1 MKRVLLLLTLAL
13 MTIDGFTQEAQS
25 VASLKGTEV
34 KTGIRLQYLT
44 MDMPVDQVSYPLK
57 PTMGMMGLHYLVG
70 LNDWLYAGIG
80 MKAAAIGDQGGL
92 FTLGVDLG
100 VNQQLYKN
108 LYLDANVHF
117 GGGGGFRSLVNGG
130 AIIQPNIGLQY
141 KAKHFSFGAQ
151 YSHVNFFTG
160 IMKSDAV
167 SFFIEIPSVLRFA
180 NYTDARKDFVTTN
193 LSSDNFWKRPATKNV
208 QQVRFDF
215 LFPIGGSR
223 EDAPAN
229 NALLR
234 RTLYVIGFEY
244 QKYLNSNLFLY
255 VHTDTVYKGLIAGF
269 MDLYFGAGYNFVDTK
284 YINFFAKTGIG
295 AAGGRI
301 AQEGGIT
308 MYPSVG
314 FDIKFTNNIALSLH
328 GGYVRALDGDFE
340 AYSSGFGIKYF
351 GLSGG
356 TKEPITK
363 KSIDKVET
371 KGFRIGVENQSFFRV
386 KRFGAHTVDL
396 QLIAIKPY
404 YDLSDNFY
412 LMGEASFA
420 YEGNSG
426 GYAHGVFGI
435 GAKSNRFLN
444 DKISGVAEFSFGAA
458 GGGRVDTGE
467 GLVVRPT
474 IGLNYHSSDALTFNV
489 SVGQL
494 LSLDGGVSSNNI
506 NVGFSYGL
514 SFLNAKK

>member
-1 MKRVLLLLTLAL
+1 MKKTVLFLGFALLTIA
-13 MTIDGFTQEAQS
+13 GFSQEIES
-25 VASLKGTEV
+25 LSSLKGNET
-34 KTGIRLQYLT
+34 KTGIRFQYLN
-44 MDMPVDQVSYPLK
+44 MDMPTHRVNYPLEPK
-57 PTMGMMGLHYLVG
+57 MGMMSLHYLIS
-70 LNDWLYAGIG
+70 LNDWLYTGVG
-80 MKAAAIGDQGGL
+80 MKAASTGDQGGL

-100 VNQQLYKN
+100 VNQKLYKN

-130 AIIQPNIGLQY
+130 AILQPNIGLQY
-141 KAKHFSFGAQ
+141 KTKHFSFGAQ
-151 YSHVNFFTG
+151 YSHVDFFTG
-160 IMKSDAV
+160 IMKSDAI

-180 NYTDARKDFVTTN
+180 DYTDARKNFTTAN
-193 LSSDNFWKRPATKNV
+193 LSPDNFWHKPAVKNV

-215 LFPIGGSR
+215 FYPIGNSR
-223 EDAPAN
+223 EDANAN

-244 QKYLNSNLFLY
+244 QKYLNSNFFLY

-269 MDLYFGAGYNFVDTK
+269 MDLYFGGGYNFVDTK
-284 YINFFAKTGIG
+284 YINLFAKAGIG

-308 MYPSVG
+308 AYPSVG
-314 FDIKFTNNIALSLH
+314 VDIKFTKNIALSAH
-328 GGYVRALDGDFE
+328 GGYLRALDGDFE
-340 AYSSGFGIKYF
+340 AYSAGFGIKYF

-356 TKEPITK
+356 SQEPVTEKNIE
-363 KSIDKVET
+363 KVET
-371 KGFRIGVENQSFFRV
+371 RGFRIGIENQSFFRV
-386 KRFGAHTVDL
+386 KRFGANTVDL

-404 YDLSDNFY
+404 YDLTDNFY

-426 GYAHGVFGI
+426 GYAHGVFGA
-435 GAKSNRFLN
+435 GLKSNRFLN
-444 DKISGVAEFSFGAA
+444 DRISGVVEFSFGAA
-458 GGGRVDTGE
+458 GGGRVNTGE

-474 IGLNYHSSDALTFNV
+474 IGVNYHSSDALTFNV

-514 SFLNAKK
+514 SFLHAKK

>member
-1 MKRVLLLLTLAL
+1 MKRVLLISTLTLLT
-13 MTIDGFTQEAQS
+13 IKGFAQETQDLS
-25 VASLKGTEV
+25 TLKGTEV
-34 KTGIRLQYLT
+34 KTGIRFQYLN
-44 MDMPVDQVSYPLK
+44 MDMPVNQVSYPLK

-80 MKAAAIGDQGGL
+80 MKAAATGDQGGL

-100 VNQQLYKN
+100 VNKRIYKN
-108 LYLDANVHF
+108 LYFDANVHF

-130 AIIQPNIGLQY
+130 AILQPNIGLQY
-141 KAKHFSFGAQ
+141 KTKHVSFGAQ
-151 YSHVNFFTG
+151 YSHVNFIDG
-160 IMKSDAV
+160 IMKSDAI

-180 NYTDARKDFVTTN
+180 DYKEARKEFITAN
-193 LSSDNFWKRPATKNV
+193 LSTDSFWKKPATKNV

-215 LFPIGGSR
+215 FYPIGGSR
-223 EDAPAN
+223 EDAAAN
-229 NALLR
+229 NAVLR

-244 QKYLNSNLFLY
+244 QKYLNSNFFLY

-269 MDLYFGAGYNFVDTK
+269 MDLYFGSGYNFIDTK
-284 YINFFAKTGIG
+284 YINFFAKAGIG

-314 FDIKFTNNIALSLH
+314 FDIKFTKNIGLSMH
-328 GGYVRALDGDFE
+328 GGYLKALNGGFE
-340 AYSSGFGIKYF
+340 AYSAGFGIKYF

-356 TKEPITK
+356 SK
-363 KSIDKVET
+363 KPSTNEEIKKVET
-371 KGFRIGVENQSFFRV
+371 RGFRIGVENQSFFRV
-386 KRFGAHTVDL
+386 KRFGANTVDL
-396 QLIAIKPY
+396 QLIALKPY
-404 YDLSDNFY
+404 YDISDNFY

-420 YEGNSG
+420 YLGNSG
-426 GYAHGVFGI
+426 GYAHGVFGV
-435 GAKSNRFLN
+435 GLKSNRFLN
-444 DKISGVAEFSFGAA
+444 DRISGVAEFSFGAA

-506 NVGFSYGL
+506 NIGFSYGL
-514 SFLNAKK
+514 SFLNAKN